1 MKTSD
6 LLMQLSN
13 AFGPVGYEEEAI
25 DVIKKSINPFVNEI
39 YVDNIGNLIAH
50 KKGSGKK
57 LAFFT
62 HMDEIALVISSIDDK
77 GYARFDTMGGID
89 PKILIAQR
97 VKIKSRDGKI
107 RTGII
112 GMLAPHLQKRETRKD
127 VPHYDDL
134 FIDVSMNSDHE
145 KVNVGDL
152 AVVDIKS
159 YQVNNKVIGKALDDR
174 ACCAISILLAS
185 QLDKFSSVPDLYFVF
200 TTREE
205 VGGLGAQVASQIIQP
220 DLAVVMDV
228 TQDNKETGISIGKGP
243 VLGVGG
249 PIVNKA
255 YYKDLKRTAKEKNV
269 QIQYECTPG
278 RSGTDADNVQIAGKG
293 VPTLLLSIPQKHMHS
308 PVEVIEPKD
317 IEEAVRLLEAFSVSF
332 KEGENNEV

>member
-25 DVIKKSINPFVNEI
+25 DVIKKSIHPFVDKI

-50 KKGSGKK
+50 KKGKGKK
-57 LAFFT
+57 IAFFT
-62 HMDEIALVISSIDDK
+62 HMDEIALVISAIDDR
-77 GYARFDTMGGID
+77 GYARFDTLGGID
-89 PKILIAQR
+89 PKILISQR
-97 VKIKSRDGKI
+97 VTIKSRDGKT
-107 RTGII
+107 RTGVI
-112 GMLAPHLQKRETRKD
+112 GMLAPHLQKRETRKN

-134 FIDVSMNSDHE
+134 FIDVSINPDYE
-145 KVNVGDL
+145 KVSVGDL
-152 AVVDIKS
+152 AVVDIES
-159 YQVNNKVIGKALDDR
+159 YQLNNRVIGKALDDR
-174 ACCAISILLAS
+174 ACCAISILLAR
-185 QLDKFSSVPDLYFVF
+185 QLDKYASVPDIYFVF

-205 VGGLGAQVASQIIQP
+205 VGGLGAKVASQTIQP
-220 DLAVVMDV
+220 DLAIAMDV
-228 TQDNKETGISIGKGP
+228 TQDSNETGISMGKGP

-249 PIVNKA
+249 PIVHKK
-255 YYKDLKRTAKEKNV
+255 YYKKLKKTAEENKV

-278 RSGTDADNVQIAGKG
+278 RSGTDADNVQIAAKG

-317 IEEAVRLLEAFSVSF
+317 IEEAVRLLEAFLVSL
-332 KEGENNEV
+332 KEGETNEV